1 MEYWSNG
8 ALEFNTPTLQH
19 SNTMVLERLRISLRS
34 FLMDASKCAAN
45 TNT

>member
-19 SNTMVLERLRISLRS
+19 SNIPVSGRLRISLRS
-34 FLMDASKCAAN
+34 FLMDA
-45 TNT
+45 

>member
-19 SNTMVLERLRISLRS
+19 SNTPVSERLRISLRS
-34 FLMDASKCAAN
+34 FLMGA
-45 TNT
+45 